1 MVAMFLELIV
11 IIDPLVNFGPRFCI
25 LAKVVTW
32 VEFEEIAWMEILF
45 ESLKGGLVLGKGVKV
60 IDVPSMKLCHHA
72 FNILDL

>member
-32 VEFEEIAWMEILF
+32 VEFEEIA
-45 ESLKGGLVLGKGVKV
+45 
-60 IDVPSMKLCHHA
+60 
-72 FNILDL
+72 